1 MNATTY
7 TALVLLLGACAGDG
21 GPPKA
26 APVTPP
32 ITQPVSPSTGSAMTQ
47 PAAPQ
52 TPPTTTAEQVKR
64 WAPAGSSVV
73 DVRARGEADLDLP
86 PGVDVFMVT
95 PPGGGAPVADGPARF
110 SVVAVAGGVGNP
122 ILEDKAAILAAVA
135 KTTKDPQKLARVGLL
150 LNGRDDSPLTSPE
163 NDQQKKAGVK
173 APAIAGNALDF
184 WTFSGAPSR
193 NLYHYSLDLSTAALT
208 TKPSVGGATAGSSG
222 VIANATTAIDS
233 GNSAA
238 FQQALDAVA
247 AACATDHAAKK
258 FLFDTL
264 ASHAR
269 EDVRAAAAYSAPKC
283 GHDALQP
290 LITSL
295 EKDPSRAVRGRAA
308 FAIAEIGDKKAIPA
322 LEKAT
327 TTDLGA
333 VAKVALDQL
342 KKK

>member
-26 APVTPP
+26 APVNPP
-32 ITQPVSPSTGSAMTQ
+32 ITQPVSPSPGSAMTQ
-47 PAAPQ
+47 PPAPQ

-73 DVRARGEADLDLP
+73 DVRARGEADLDLA

-95 PPGGGAPVADGPARF
+95 PQGGPPIPDRETSF
-110 SVVAVAGGVGNP
+110 SVVAVVGGVGSP

-150 LNGRDDSPLTSPE
+150 LNGRDDSPLASPE

-173 APAIAGNALDF
+173 APAIAGNAIDF

-208 TKPSVGGATAGSSG
+208 TSTSVGGATAGSSG
-222 VIANATTAIDS
+222 VIASAKSAIDS
-233 GNSAA
+233 GNPAA

-247 AACATDHAAKK
+247 AACASDHAAKK

-283 GHDALQP
+283 GHDALGP

-295 EKDPSRAVRGRAA
+295 EHDKSRIVRGKAA

-327 TTDLGA
+327 TTDIAGA
-333 VAKVALDQL
+333 ANIALDQL